1 VQYEKIHQIATDI
14 KPSNNSIVTFGD
26 ASESHP
32 KSGTSDQLREPH
44 PSESLPIIIRAT
56 SGKSKENKAG
66 KVKLSTIVEAGAL
79 EAFFIKYAEVCK
91 SGMSGLKKRDRSK
104 VKKKMKAKKKKG
116 GAVGGLEEVK
126 KG

>member
-32 KSGTSDQLREPH
+32 DPGLLREPH

-56 SGKSKENKAG
+56 SGKSRENKAG
-66 KVKLSTIVEAGAL
+66 KVKLSTVVEAGAL